1 MLLLDKIAEE
11 AIRSAVALGEL
22 DNLPG
27 QGKPIV
33 LDDNSGIPPELRA
46 GYRILKNGGYLPPE
60 LVLHTEI
67 KQVEDLL
74 RQANCDVVQKPLV
87 VRLSLLKSQLKTKTC

>member
-74 RQANCDVVQKPLV
+74 RQAKAVGRQTQPLE
-87 VRLSLLKSQLKTKTC
+87 KSVEN

>member
-27 QGKPIV
+27 QGKPMV

-46 GYRILKNGGYLPPE
+46 GYRILKNAGYLPPE

-67 KQVEDLL
+67 KRVEDLL
-74 RQANCDVVQKPLV
+74 RQANCDVVKKPLV